1 MVEKIYR
8 EFKDK
13 GLVVLAINSSEGP
26 EAIHEFLK
34 DKDYTFTVLI
44 DEDLD
49 AANKYQAL
57 GVPQSY
63 VVDRRRNIVA
73 HLTGYSTETK
83 GELYKAIEK
92 ALSDSEQS
100 TKSSNSSDDK

>member
-1 MVEKIYR
+1 MPT
-8 EFKDK
+8 EFAAQWAKRSF
-13 GLVVLAINSSEGP
+13 G
-26 EAIHEFLK
+26 EFLK

-44 DEDLD
+44 DEDLE

-57 GVPQSY
+57 DIPQTY
-63 VVDRRRNIVA
+63 VIDRQRNIVA
-73 HLTGYSTETK
+73 HLIGYNTKTE

-100 TKSSNSSDDK
+100 TKPSSSSDDK